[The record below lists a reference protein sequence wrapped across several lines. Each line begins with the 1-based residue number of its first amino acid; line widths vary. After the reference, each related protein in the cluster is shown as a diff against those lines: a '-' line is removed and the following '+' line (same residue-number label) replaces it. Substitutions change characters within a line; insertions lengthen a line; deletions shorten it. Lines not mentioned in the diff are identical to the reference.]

1 MKQKIL
7 ETLLYMQNNYLS
19 LSEKSGCDY
28 FEQFL
33 LNNNVK
39 KSDLKKNT
47 FVGIVKD
54 YWDLNLT
61 ELYCL
66 AYSFHELKYID
77 KQKYND
83 LLKEYG
89 LYEMYKS

>member
-1 MKQKIL
+1 MRQKLL
-7 ETLLYMQNNYLS
+7 ETLLYMHNNFLS

-28 FEQFL
+28 FEEFL
-33 LNNNVK
+33 LKNNVN
-39 KSDLKKNT
+39 KSDLKKST
-47 FVGIVKD
+47 YSQIVKD

-77 KQKYND
+77 KNKYNE

-89 LYEMYKS
+89 LKNEMH

>member
-1 MKQKIL
+1 MRQKLL
-7 ETLLYMQNNYLS
+7 ETLLYMQNNFLS

-28 FEQFL
+28 FEEFL
-33 LNNNVK
+33 LKNNVN
-39 KSDLKKNT
+39 KSDLKKST
-47 FVGIVKD
+47 YSQIVKD

-77 KQKYND
+77 KNKYNE

-89 LYEMYKS
+89 LKNEMH